1 MTDLQF
7 ADEVLDRL
15 QERNPRFHAHSY
27 IFVLQALHRVIHS
40 LETPRHVSGRE
51 LAGGVR
57 ELALERFGPIAR
69 TVLQHWGIHDTDDVG
84 RVVFAMVEQGIL
96 IKQEEDQLEDF
107 TNVFDFEEAFDL
119 NYPWDARP

>member
-1 MTDLQF
+1 
-7 ADEVLDRL
+7 
-15 QERNPRFHAHSY
+15 
-27 IFVLQALHRVIHS
+27 
-40 LETPRHVSGRE
+40 VSGRE

-107 TNVFDFEEAFDL
+107 TDVFDFEEAFDL